1 MVQRI
6 MIGLFLVSLAS
17 AQNTTASAQAS
28 IENRDVLSPA
38 MRRNYSRQMVNIKIP
53 DTRDRQND
61 DPNVAIDRTSTG
73 NNRTNEEPGDTEK
86 AVKIPKNS
94 SD

>member
-17 AQNTTASAQAS
+17 AQVSTAGAQTS

-38 MRRNYSRQMVNIKIP
+38 VRGNYSRRMESVKIP
-53 DTRDRQND
+53 DTRDRQYDGHTTKID
-61 DPNVAIDRTSTG
+61 DVQANMD
-73 NNRTNEEPGDTEK
+73 PGGSQKDNQNADK
-86 AVKIPKNS
+86 S